1 MHHAESGLYYLQS
14 RYYDPKLGRFLNA
27 DALVSTGQGLLGNNM
42 FAYCNNNPVVYFDP
56 SGKALDVAMYHIREV
71 GGGSASNDFK
81 KPTQWKCLL
90 GNESE
95 TAVLNAERFAF
106 YKGALVIK
114 VPGDSAFSF
123 GIIFLGEDI
132 ISTNLVRHEYGHT
145 VQLRELGVN
154 AYVIAVVI
162 PSVTCYWLDVNG
174 KLPAS
179 IYYNLPWEYTA
190 DVYGRVTWE
199 HHYWAESIG
208 NIYWQI
214 AELVSGSLRYTS

>member
-1 MHHAESGLYYLQS
+1 MHHTDSGLYYLQS

-27 DALVSTGQGLLGNNM
+27 DALVSTGQGVLSNNM

-95 TAVLNAERFAF
+95 TAVLNAEQFAF

-114 VPGDSAFSF
+114 VPGSSSFSL
-123 GIIFLGEDI
+123 GVIFMGNDGDKDLL
-132 ISTNLVRHEYGHT
+132 NHEYGHIM
-145 VQLRELGVN
+145 QLERLGM
-154 AYVIAVVI
+154 ADYCTYVFI
-162 PSVTCYWLDVNG
+162 PSVICFWST
-174 KLPAS
+174 KLNLLPS
-179 IYYNLPWEYTA
+179 ENYYSYPWEYRA
-190 DVYGRVTWE
+190 DQYGRVTRKYKE
-199 HHYWAESIG
+199 WAEYYDTY
-208 NIYWQI
+208 YWM
-214 AELVSGSLRYTS
+214 LVSQLTNIVS